1 MRCRGGRKTP
11 AFLECLSEQTFPFPW
26 NQGFHSRC
34 HRLSSWMFPWISL
47 CRAFARAYQVH
58 EQIHSWLLLSI
69 LRIISI
75 PFERSVITINA
86 ALFSACPPPYQAPND
101 RKFLYFRLLLGVLLC
116 FFLTSASAAAGEY
129 LSFIILFS
137 INSISLK
144 LAPNFSLG
152 SFAVLLKSRLFCA
165 ASALYSALYVKSLF
179 RSFTL
184 PSAISRCIVR
194 LLRPPRSLLYFFG
207 LVLCL

>member
-1 MRCRGGRKTP
+1 M
-11 AFLECLSEQTFPFPW
+11 
-26 NQGFHSRC
+26 
-34 HRLSSWMFPWISL
+34 
-47 CRAFARAYQVH
+47 
-58 EQIHSWLLLSI
+58 LL
-69 LRIISI
+69 
-75 PFERSVITINA
+75 
-86 ALFSACPPPYQAPND
+86 LFSACPPPYQAPND

>member
-75 PFERSVITINA
+75 PFKRSVITINA
-86 ALFSACPPPYQAPND
+86 AFVFCLPTTVSSSQWPKISLFSASFGRSSMLFPYFCK
-101 RKFLYFRLLLGVLLC
+101 RCG
-116 FFLTSASAAAGEY
+116 AGEY

-144 LAPNFSLG
+144 LAPNFSFG
-152 SFAVLLKSRLFCA
+152 PFAVLL
-165 ASALYSALYVKSLF
+165 
-179 RSFTL
+179 
-184 PSAISRCIVR
+184 
-194 LLRPPRSLLYFFG
+194 
-207 LVLCL
+207 